1 MNVVADNDTVRV
13 TGLDRLGASNCAE
26 FKQVIKL
33 HLSEASRVVELDCAL
48 IRFIDSDGLGSL
60 ISVHKWLAPRAG
72 KVRLLQPLPVVRQ
85 LLKLLH
91 FDEIFE
97 ITP

>member
-1 MNVVADNDTVRV
+1 MNVVADNDTLRV

-33 HLSEASRVVELDCAL
+33 HLSEASRVVELDCAP

-60 ISVHKWLAPRAG
+60 ISVHKWLAPHAG
-72 KVRLLQPLPVVRQ
+72 KVRLMQPLPVVRQ

-97 ITP
+97 VTP

>member
-1 MNVVADNDTVRV
+1 MNVTADNDTVRV

-26 FKQVIKL
+26 FKQIIKL
-33 HLSEASRVVELDCAL
+33 HLSDASRVVELDCAL
-48 IRFIDSDGLGSL
+48 IRFIDSDGFGSL
-60 ISVHKWLAPRAG
+60 IGVHKWLAPHAG
-72 KVRLLQPLPVVRQ
+72 RVRLLQPPPVIRQ

>member
-1 MNVVADNDTVRV
+1 MNVVADNDTVRI

-26 FKQVIKL
+26 FKQIIRL
-33 HLSEASRVVELDCAL
+33 HLSDASRVVELDCAL
-48 IRFIDSDGLGSL
+48 IRFIDSDGFGSL
-60 ISVHKWLAPRAG
+60 ITVHKWLAAHAG
-72 KVRLLQPLPVVRQ
+72 RVRLVRPLPVVRQ